1 MLLSQ
6 EEIKQQTRELWRN
19 NFSHSDE
26 FLDIYFDE
34 KYADE
39 NNLTIRH
46 DGNVVASMQLLPY
59 RYTFYG
65 TVLRAGYLNG
75 LCTDKNFR
83 NRGYASNLIHATS
96 LKSRNTGLFGRQSIV
111 RTCHST

>member
-34 KYADE
+34 KYADD
-39 NNLTIRH
+39 NNLTIQI
-46 DGNVVASMQLLPY
+46 G
-59 RYTFYG
+59 
-65 TVLRAGYLNG
+65 RA
-75 LCTDKNFR
+75 
-83 NRGYASNLIHATS
+83 H
-96 LKSRNTGLFGRQSIV
+96 V
-111 RTCHST
+111 

>member
-59 RYTFYG
+59 RYTFYHSRG
-65 TVLRAGYLNG
+65 ASTLVPPRGNDEFLN
-75 LCTDKNFR
+75 
-83 NRGYASNLIHATS
+83 S
-96 LKSRNTGLFGRQSIV
+96 
-111 RTCHST
+111 

>member
-34 KYADE
+34 KYADD

-46 DGNVVASMQLLPY
+46 DGNVVATPL
-59 RYTFYG
+59 
-65 TVLRAGYLNG
+65 
-75 LCTDKNFR
+75 
-83 NRGYASNLIHATS
+83 TS
-96 LKSRNTGLFGRQSIV
+96 FTRRIDACSAKGQR
-111 RTCHST
+111 

>member
-83 NRGYASNLIHATS
+83 NRGYASNLIHEAHRRFVPPRGNDEFLNS
-96 LKSRNTGLFGRQSIV
+96 
-111 RTCHST
+111 

>member
-6 EEIKQQTRELWRN
+6 EEIKQQTRELWSN

-46 DGNVVASMQLLPY
+46 DGNVVASMKLLLTAT
-59 RYTFYG
+59 RSMA
-65 TVLRAGYLNG
+65 R
-75 LCTDKNFR
+75 C
-83 NRGYASNLIHATS
+83 YAQVT
-96 LKSRNTGLFGRQSIV
+96 
-111 RTCHST
+111 

>member
-75 LCTDKNFR
+75 LCTDKNF
-83 NRGYASNLIHATS
+83 AIVATPLTS
-96 LKSRNTGLFGRQSIV
+96 FTRRIDACSAKGQR
-111 RTCHST
+111 